1 MESEKVTKKDN
12 GGKAI
17 PERQKWQE
25 LSKSDEHHQSTVSQ
39 YKIHTKKTIVERN
52 IHSSMKD
59 FKT

>member
-17 PERQKWQE
+17 TERRKWQE
-25 LSKSDEHHQSTVSQ
+25 LSKSDEHCQSTVSQ
-39 YKIHTKKTIVERN
+39 YKIHTKETIVQRN
-52 IHSSMKD
+52 IHTSMKD